1 MNNSKVNLIPKDN
14 KQQLNDNS
22 SNKKINQIF
31 YNIVKDMLKEMK
43 SLMHKNNDEIKNDI
57 NDIIIPIIK
66 SLSEIYTPYIIIIY
80 TIIFLILCI
89 SIINLI
95 LILKYIY
102 K

>member
-1 MNNSKVNLIPKDN
+1 MDNLKVNLIPKNSKD
-14 KQQLNDNS
+14 LSNDTSGKN
-22 SNKKINQIF
+22 INQIF
-31 YNIVKDMLKEMK
+31 YNIVKDMIKEIK
-43 SLMHKNNDEIKNDI
+43 NLMHKNNDEIKNDI

-66 SLSEIYTPYIIIIY
+66 SLSEIYTPYVMIIY